1 MLTIIYSRLRWESD
15 QRSVLSP
22 NSGSIRSGVTPSSA
36 PPLPITTSEDL
47 KKGEQKFKL
56 EKKKKNS
63 KRNKKTMQ
71 NTSWMV
77 GTNDESATGSLRR
90 YTPKKKNRYYFQS
103 PEFISLLLDT

>member
-1 MLTIIYSRLRWESD
+1 MLTILQPINVGE
-15 QRSVLSP
+15 LSEECALTKQWQYEKWG
-22 NSGSIRSGVTPSSA
+22 NTFFS
-36 PPLPITTSEDL
+36 PPPITTSEDL